1 MIIGV
6 CTIELYLPG
15 NGSLKEKRS
24 TLKPLLLRLRKE
36 FNLATAEVDHH
47 DLWQSAQ
54 IVLVTVSNDAG
65 RVQKLLECAVHWIEN
80 HRPDLNVVDWQIETL

>member
-6 CTIELYLPG
+6 CTVELYLPG

-24 TLKPLLLRLRKE
+24 ALKPLLLRLRKE
-36 FNLATAEVDHH
+36 FNLATAEADHH

-65 RVQKLLECAVHWIEN
+65 RVQRLLEHAVRWIEN
-80 HRPDLNVVDWQIETL
+80 HRPDLNVVDWQIEIL

>member
-1 MIIGV
+1 MIIGA

-36 FNLATAEVDHH
+36 FNLAAAEMDHH

-54 IVLVTVSNDAG
+54 IVLVTVSTDVSHAQ
-65 RVQKLLECAVHWIEN
+65 RLLERAVHWIEK
-80 HRPDLNVVDWQIETL
+80 HRRDLSVVDWQIEII